1 MKRKSDTINLSN
13 DVIKDVFLSTKYQKH
28 NDIFDILNDIEI
40 EDTFIFV
47 CQKCEKECVGFLDTN
62 KIYNICIFCR

>member
-1 MKRKSDTINLSN
+1 MKRKADTISLSN
-13 DVIKDVFLSTKYQKH
+13 DKIKDIFLSTKYQKH

-47 CQKCEKECVGFLDTN
+47 MSEM
-62 KIYNICIFCR
+62 